1 MTFTRRVPSYTYKPS
16 KNPTGVG
23 NLMQLNMVE
32 AVRFELT
39 DRANDRLF
47 SRQVQ

>member
-1 MTFTRRVPSYTYKPS
+1 MIYTQRVPSNIFEPS
-16 KNPTGVG
+16 ITPTRVG